1 VTAAP
6 PRPTVP
12 APGYVLG
19 SMPGRLP
26 LVGHAPRLL
35 SDPCGFLASL
45 PAHGDL
51 VRIGLGPHTAT
62 VVCHPELTRQILADD
77 RTFDKGGPLVDRG
90 RELFGDSLAIC
101 GHDKHRRQRR
111 LIQPAFQA
119 ARLPAFSAVI
129 TEEIGK
135 LVGSWRDGA
144 VIDVR
149 AEMRG
154 FTSQVAV
161 TAMFAA
167 AMSQAE
173 RRQALDDLS
182 TLLSGTYRR
191 MFMPAF
197 LARLPLAGNRRY
209 ETVRTRL
216 RSRLGRLMAD
226 YRAAGIDHGDV
237 LSKLLSYTEDGTPRL
252 TDDEIVDQI
261 LILFTG
267 GSDTTANALSW
278 AAYLVARHQDVETRL
293 HAEADAV
300 LAGRVAAGEDLE
312 NLPYTRQVVTEVLRL
327 YPPVSMVTR
336 TVTAD
341 TELGGHRLRAGS
353 VVVFSPG
360 SVHRHPALF
369 PEPGRFDPGRWAG
382 QQPPLPRGAFVP
394 FGDGPR
400 KCIGDTIG
408 MTMATLALAS
418 IAARWRLVIPAGADV
433 RPVLRTFLAPRGVRA
448 TLRERSA

>member
-6 PRPTVP
+6 ALPTVP
-12 APGYVLG
+12 AYTLVSL
-19 SMPGRLP
+19 PGRLP
-26 LVGHAPRLL
+26 LLGHAPRLL
-35 SDPCGFLASL
+35 SDPCGFLAAL
-45 PAHGDL
+45 PARGDL

-62 VVCHPELTRQILADD
+62 VVCHPELTRRILADD

-111 LIQPAFQA
+111 LIQPAFQP
-119 ARLPAFSAVI
+119 ARLPAFATVI
-129 TEEIGK
+129 SEEIGR
-135 LVGSWRDGA
+135 LTGSWRDGA
-144 VIDVR
+144 AIDVR

-154 FTSQVAV
+154 FTSQVAI

-182 TLLSGTYRR
+182 TLLTGTYKR

-197 LARLPLAGNRRY
+197 LARLPTTGNRRY

-216 RSRLGRLMAD
+216 RLRLGQLMAD

-278 AAYLVARHQDVETRL
+278 AAYLVARHPGVEARL

-300 LAGRVAAGEDLE
+300 LAGRVAVLGDLDS
-312 NLPYTRQVVTEVLRL
+312 LPYTRQVVTEVLRL

-353 VVVFSPG
+353 IVLFSPG

-369 PEPGRFDPGRWAG
+369 PEPDRFDPGRWAG
-382 QQPPLPRGAFVP
+382 QPQPPLPRGAFVP

-418 IAARWRLVIPAGADV
+418 IAARWRLVVPADADV

-448 TLRERSA
+448 TLKARSA